1 MNENTI
7 GFFRTLSAISERLGF
22 TRRAGG
28 DSARRNLDEILRRK
42 QNLAYGDFV
51 ERYNRKD
58 IAGRIVDAW
67 PDATWRKAPIITEDE
82 EADATAFEKAW
93 TDLDKRLR
101 CVHYFTRVDKLAG
114 LGRYAVLLIG
124 VKGGTSLSTPL
135 TTGQFRDPTSLIYLS
150 VFSEENAKVKTWVD
164 DPKDERFGKPKMYE
178 LDFST
183 NTDGF
188 SGVGK
193 REVHWTRI
201 IHVAED
207 LLEDE
212 VHGRPRL
219 ERPFNLLE
227 DLEKVVGGAAEMF
240 YLGADR
246 GIHADV
252 RENFD
257 LDPEDAKKMDDE
269 LREYSEGLRRIIRT
283 QGMDVNTIGGT
294 TVDPSNAADKILD
307 LIAGTTGIPK
317 RILLGSEQ
325 GELASSQ
332 DETNFNGRVK
342 ERQEDHAEPVILRAF
357 IDRLIWLG
365 MLKVSAEGYSVE
377 WPSLFEISDKE
388 KVGIVKELATANR
401 MMPGIITAGEI
412 RQDFLGYDYDVPKE
426 DEEDDTDDDE
436 TDETET
442 DTTEENGDEVTRT
455 ADDLL
460 EEGIEA

>member
-7 GFFRTLSAISERLGF
+7 GFMRVLSAVSERLGF

-42 QNLAYGDFV
+42 KNLSYGDFV

-58 IAGRIVDAW
+58 IAGRIVDAL
-67 PDATWRKAPIITEDE
+67 PDATWRKKPIISENEDPNPT
-82 EADATAFEKAW
+82 DFEKTWVA
-93 TDLDKRLR
+93 LEERLR
-101 CVHYFTRVDKLAG
+101 CTHYFTRVDKLAG
-114 LGRYAVLLIG
+114 LGRYAVLLMG
-124 VKGGTSLSTPL
+124 VKGGTALSSPL
-135 TTGQFRDPTSLIYLS
+135 TVNQFRDPSSLIYLS
-150 VFSEENAKVKTWVD
+150 VFSEANATVKTWVD
-164 DPKDERFGKPKMYE
+164 DPKSERFGKPNMYE

-246 GIHADV
+246 GIHADI
-252 RENFD
+252 RENFNID
-257 LDPEDAKKMDDE
+257 DEEAKKMDDE

-294 TVDPSNAADKILD
+294 VVDPSGAADKVLE

-332 DETNFNGRVK
+332 DETNFNGRVQ
-342 ERQEDHAEPVILRAF
+342 ERREDHAEPVILRPF

-365 MLKVSAEGYSVE
+365 MLKGPSDGYSVE
-377 WPSLFEISDKE
+377 WPSLFEVSDKE
-388 KVGIVKELATANR
+388 KVGIVKDLATANR
-401 MMPGIITAGEI
+401 MMPGIVTAGEV
-412 RQDFLGYDYDVPKE
+412 RRDFLGYTYELPNDE
-426 DEEDDTDDDE
+426 EEDDENDDE
-436 TDETET
+436 GDKGETN
-442 DTTEENGDEVTRT
+442 EEESNDEVSRT

-460 EEGIEA
+460 EGEAGQA